1 MIFRYR
7 VHDVEL
13 PFRFQIDSKDTVEK
27 FHITIEITA
36 ITGQGTYAKNV
47 SLCSKDIITSSLTIA
62 KKNYQ
67 LSFSK
72 KNGQIGIQQTVLYI
86 FQFVFVFVFLK
97 WILIFSSSTRN
108 YQACNFK
115 IWHWS
120 SQLYRRST
128 QSLLGVRTLHLLTS
142 FISLN

>member
-13 PFRFQIDSKDTVEK
+13 PFRFQIDSKDTVEE

-62 KKNYQ
+62 KKIINCH
-67 LSFSK
+67 
-72 KNGQIGIQQTVLYI
+72 
-86 FQFVFVFVFLK
+86 FQRKMDKSESNKQFCTFFNLCLFLC
-97 WILIFSSSTRN
+97 S
-108 YQACNFK
+108 
-115 IWHWS
+115 
-120 SQLYRRST
+120 
-128 QSLLGVRTLHLLTS
+128 
-142 FISLN
+142 